1 MATAISPSTAAARA
15 EARQVAPKLI
25 DLSEQVLYGD
35 VWERPHLGKRDRS
48 LITVA
53 ALIAMSRPDQL
64 KSHIDRALTNG
75 VTREEIGEV
84 ITHLAFYAGWPAAMS
99 ASRIA
104 KQLYDEKKES
114 K

>member
-15 EARQVAPKLI
+15 EARPVAPKLI
-25 DLSEQVLYGD
+25 D
-35 VWERPHLGKRDRS
+35 R
-48 LITVA
+48 
-53 ALIAMSRPDQL
+53 
-64 KSHIDRALTNG
+64 
-75 VTREEIGEV
+75 TREEIGEM
-84 ITHLAFYAGWPAAMS
+84 ITHLAFYTGWPAAMS